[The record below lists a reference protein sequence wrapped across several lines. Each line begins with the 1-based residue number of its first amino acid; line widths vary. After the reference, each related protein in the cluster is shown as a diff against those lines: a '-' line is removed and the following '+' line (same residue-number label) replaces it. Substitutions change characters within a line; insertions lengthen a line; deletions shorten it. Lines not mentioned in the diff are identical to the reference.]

1 MIDPKGRVVMV
12 SGANR
17 GIGAAIAK
25 CLYDKGYTLSLGAR
39 DVSQVEALTVGWDAD
54 RVLLSAY
61 DARDKCTAKCWV
73 AQTVDQFGRLD
84 GIVNNAARY
93 SDFTIEYGDLDD
105 LDDVLAV
112 NIKGPLL
119 LLRYGMPHLRKTG
132 QGRVV
137 SVASMSGKRVIGKHV
152 AYAMSKFALMALT
165 AQTRSDGWGDGV
177 RATALCPGFVA
188 TEMAEPLTDRL
199 TETMTQ
205 PEELAEIASLAIAL
219 PNTASIPEF
228 RVQSLDEPMI

>member
-17 GIGAAIAK
+17 GIGAAVAK
-25 CLYDKGYTLSLGAR
+25 CLYNKGYIVSLGAR
-39 DVSQVEALTVGWDAD
+39 DVLKIEALSVGWDPN
-54 RVLLSAY
+54 RVLLSTY
-61 DARDKCTAKCWV
+61 DARDESMAKNWV
-73 AQTVDQFGRLD
+73 AQTVDRFGRLD

-93 SDFTIEYGDLDD
+93 SDFTIEYGDLSDF
-105 LDDVLAV
+105 DDVLAV

-119 LLRYGMPHLRKTG
+119 LLRSGMPHLRKTG

-137 SVASMSGKRVIGKHV
+137 NVASMSGKRVVGKHV

-165 AQTRSDGWGDGV
+165 AQTRSDGWDDGL

-188 TEMAEPLTDRL
+188 TDMAEPLTDRSL
-199 TETMTQ
+199 ETMTQ
-205 PEELAEIASLAIAL
+205 PEELAEIAALAIAL
-219 PNTASIPEF
+219 PNTASVPEF
-228 RVQSLDEPMI
+228 RIQSFDEPMI

>member
-1 MIDPKGRVVMV
+1 MIDPEGRVVMI

-17 GIGAAIAK
+17 GIGAAVAK
-25 CLYDKGYTLSLGAR
+25 CLHDKGYIVSLGAR
-39 DVSQVEALTVGWDAD
+39 DVSQIEALTNGWDAD

-61 DARDKCTAKCWV
+61 DARDEQTAKGWV
-73 AQTVDQFGRLD
+73 AQTVDRFGRLD

-93 SDFTIEYGDLDD
+93 SDFTIEHGDLDD

-119 LLRYGMPHLRKTG
+119 LLRHGMPHLRKTG

-137 SVASMSGKRVIGKHV
+137 NVASMSGKRVVGKHV
-152 AYAMSKFALMALT
+152 GYAMSKFALMAMT
-165 AQTRSDGWGDGV
+165 AQTRSDGWDDGI

-188 TEMAEPLTDRL
+188 TDMAAALTDRGP
-199 TETMTQ
+199 ETMTQ
-205 PEELAEIASLAIAL
+205 PAELAEIAALAIAL
-219 PNTASIPEF
+219 PNTASVPEF
-228 RVQSLDEPMI
+228 RVQSFDEPMI